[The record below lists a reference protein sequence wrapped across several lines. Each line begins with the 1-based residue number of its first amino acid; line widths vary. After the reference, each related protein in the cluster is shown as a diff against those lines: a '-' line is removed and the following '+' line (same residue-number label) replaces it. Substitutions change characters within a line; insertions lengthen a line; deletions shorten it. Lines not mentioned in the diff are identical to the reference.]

1 MYIDG
6 KVKELE
12 ENRNSDYLVRIVDKY
27 VIVEY
32 RKGVLF
38 VKFKYLI
45 IEKEVK
51 EVGEMNLVL
60 MKVSMWR
67 IYLKIICREI
77 VFLVNFSY
85 FF

>member
-1 MYIDG
+1 M
-6 KVKELE
+6 E

-32 RKGVLF
+32 RKDILF

-51 EVGEMNLVL
+51 EVGEM
-60 MKVSMWR
+60 K
-67 IYLKIICREI
+67 
-77 VFLVNFSY
+77 
-85 FF
+85 

>member
-45 IEKEVK
+45 IEKEVG
-51 EVGEMNLVL
+51 VMNLVIFDESKYVEDL
-60 MKVSMWR
+60 FENNM
-67 IYLKIICREI
+67 C
-77 VFLVNFSY
+77 FFSE
-85 FF
+85 F